1 MNSHKLEIMCR
12 QTYGVQK
19 KMKGRGRKRKE
30 EEHPSSSAKFAS
42 SLGLIGQAG
51 CSIFTLLHSFVFGYL
66 SSLTGCLFFFCNAQN
81 CVGKMFANLSV
92 LGFLVKEFVKCVMY
106 SKVILLMLHHPRR
119 KS

>member
-51 CSIFTLLHSFVFGYL
+51 CSILHCFFPL
-66 SSLTGCLFFFCNAQN
+66 CLDTSSLTGCLFFF
-81 CVGKMFANLSV
+81 L
-92 LGFLVKEFVKCVMY
+92 
-106 SKVILLMLHHPRR
+106 
-119 KS
+119 